1 MQFGLMNV
9 FVRWLATL
17 ALMFSFYNPSGR
29 SFVHWAGAGT
39 APGSLRIFV
48 GSVLTT
54 GFLILG
60 GATIRALGYQGVV
73 VLVTILA
80 VLGGTLLDLGIV
92 DSAKRVEMIVALQLL
107 IASGLAIG
115 LSWSALRARLSGQVD
130 SDDVS
135 RRI

>member
-1 MQFGLMNV
+1 ML
-9 FVRWLATL
+9 
-17 ALMFSFYNPSGR
+17 
-29 SFVHWAGAGT
+29 
-39 APGSLRIFV
+39 I
-48 GSVLTT
+48 T

-60 GATIRALGYQGVV
+60 GATIRALGYPGVV

-135 RRI
+135 RRL

>member
-29 SFVHWAGAGT
+29 SFVHWAADGMAAG
-39 APGSLRIFV
+39 SVRIFV
-48 GSVLTT
+48 GCVLIT

-60 GATIRALGYQGVV
+60 GATIRSLGYPGVV

-80 VLGGTLLDLGIV
+80 ILGGTLLDLGVV
-92 DSAKRVEMIVALQLL
+92 DSAKRVEVIVALQVL
-107 IASGLAIG
+107 IASGLTIG

-135 RRI
+135 KRL

>member
-48 GSVLTT
+48 GSVLIT

-60 GATIRALGYQGVV
+60 GATIRALGYPGVV

-80 VLGGTLLDLGIV
+80 VLGGTLLDLGVV

-107 IASGLAIG
+107 IASGLALG

-135 RRI
+135 RRL

>member
-1 MQFGLMNV
+1 MQFGLMNL

-29 SFVHWAGAGT
+29 SFVHWAADGT
-39 APGSLRIFV
+39 APGSVRIFV
-48 GSVLTT
+48 GSVLIT

-60 GATIRALGYQGVV
+60 GATIRSLGYPGLV

-80 VLGGTLLDLGIV
+80 VLGGTLLDLGLV
-92 DSAKRVEMIVALQLL
+92 DSARRAEVIVALQVLV
-107 IASGLAIG
+107 ASGLTIG

-135 RRI
+135 RRL

>member
-1 MQFGLMNV
+1 MQFGLMNL

-17 ALMFSFYNPSGR
+17 ALMFSFYNSSGR
-29 SFVHWAGAGT
+29 SFVHWAADGT

-48 GSVLTT
+48 GSVLIT

-60 GATIRALGYQGVV
+60 GATIRSLGYPGLV

-80 VLGGTLLDLGIV
+80 VLGGTLLDLGLV
-92 DSAKRVEMIVALQLL
+92 DSARRAEVIVALQVLV
-107 IASGLAIG
+107 ASGLTIG

-135 RRI
+135 RRL

>member
-1 MQFGLMNV
+1 MQFGLINV

-29 SFVHWAGAGT
+29 SFVHWSMGGD
-39 APGSLRIFV
+39 APISLRVFV
-48 GSVLTT
+48 GSVLIT

-60 GATIRALGYQGVV
+60 GATIRALGYPGVV
-73 VLVTILA
+73 VLVTVLA

-92 DSAKRVEMIVALQLL
+92 DAADRIQVIVALQVLV
-107 IASGLAIG
+107 ATGLALG

-135 RRI
+135 KRI

>member
-1 MQFGLMNV
+1 MQFGLMNL

-17 ALMFSFYNPSGR
+17 ALMFSFYNSSGR
-29 SFVHWAGAGT
+29 SFVHWAADGT

-48 GSVLTT
+48 GSVLIT

-60 GATIRALGYQGVV
+60 GATIRSLGYPGLV

-80 VLGGTLLDLGIV
+80 VLGGTLLDLGLV
-92 DSAKRVEMIVALQLL
+92 DSAKRAEVIVALQIL
-107 IASGLAIG
+107 IASGLTIG

-135 RRI
+135 KRL

>member
-1 MQFGLMNV
+1 MQFGLMNL

-17 ALMFSFYNPSGR
+17 ALMFSFYNSSGR
-29 SFVHWAGAGT
+29 SFVHWAADGT

-48 GSVLTT
+48 GSVLIT

-60 GATIRALGYQGVV
+60 GATIRSLGYPGLV

-80 VLGGTLLDLGIV
+80 VLGGTLLDLGLV
-92 DSAKRVEMIVALQLL
+92 DSAKRSEVIVALQIL
-107 IASGLAIG
+107 IASGLTIG

-135 RRI
+135 KRL